1 MTTVEALCSD
11 LRSLIKVTNSL
22 YLSVEKEDYSSLSE
36 MLDRRGQILDS
47 QNRLADAWKI
57 SFVTESD
64 RQQQVSRLR
73 PLVEILERGHSP
85 NQKTEKACHKD
96 TKVQSFLFRIRF
108 LGILFHN
115 SVHDFVAILCFLFS
129 GISNLE
135 QLDKKIVTLFE
146 KKKEELAEKLKQA
159 QNQKRLRAYSR

>member
-1 MTTVEALCSD
+1 MTVEALCSE
-11 LRSLIKVTNSL
+11 LRSLFKVTNSL

-57 SFVTESD
+57 SFVTEGD

-73 PLVEILERGHSP
+73 PLVEILE
-85 NQKTEKACHKD
+85 
-96 TKVQSFLFRIRF
+96 
-108 LGILFHN
+108 
-115 SVHDFVAILCFLFS
+115 
-129 GISNLE
+129 
-135 QLDKKIVTLFE
+135 QLDKRIVTLFE